1 MKFHCHLDKWIV
13 GEWNIQRE
21 WKQLFQWPGYRCEVL
36 VGVCGESEIFYS
48 ILCYVRCSP
57 VGKGKV
63 GDLGK
68 GRGTVESKSLGRQRG

>member
-1 MKFHCHLDKWIV
+1 MEYPEGVEATLSVALAI
-13 GEWNIQRE
+13 
-21 WKQLFQWPGYRCEVL
+21 RCEVL

-68 GRGTVESKSLGRQRG
+68 RERGTVESKSLGRQRG